1 MPRVAPEDTST
12 ISHINYVTDS
22 VHKFGDDL
30 YENLMDRN
38 HDQAK
43 EDAQELIKIL
53 ADLIQSLT
61 DEI

>member
-22 VHKFGDDL
+22 VHKFGDEL
-30 YENLMDRN
+30 YENLMERN

-43 EDAQELIKIL
+43 EDVMDAKIASGL
-53 ADLIQSLT
+53 ARSPKSA
-61 DEI
+61 